1 MPPNIHICRERKIS
15 FELLYFGMTGAPLGL
30 ESSLRK
36 ERRTFP
42 KCYFIEKET
51 LILSFSPSCLH
62 RIMKLWINKYFLVPT
77 ISFITQRTHF
87 IKEIQARIFQ
97 IASNKDPMRWNLWI
111 PEALQAEARASE
123 SKNLFHCTFSWRCK
137 ILPTLRS
144 WEFHSSMRQK
154 GVSSPGGPAD
164 ALALFLRTRSLS
176 EKLTCRPRWLFQPQ
190 HSKEQ
195 RSQPSTFPG
204 DSWAELRP
212 VPLQLCVSRGQY
224 CWGVLLVF
232 PF

>member
-154 GVSSPGGPAD
+154 GVSSPW
-164 ALALFLRTRSLS
+164 T
-176 EKLTCRPRWLFQPQ
+176 
-190 HSKEQ
+190 EQ
-195 RSQPSTFPG
+195 RILRKLRKSEAVEFLYPPLVTMWPLESLVYLILNESHYG
-204 DSWAELRP
+204 DFRRSGT
-212 VPLQLCVSRGQY
+212 S
-224 CWGVLLVF
+224 F
-232 PF
+232 